1 MWKWLESRALRL
13 GAPAF
18 APLAALAAA
27 LLLTACADRTPP
39 PAARLGL
46 KLAPAALGAS
56 ISVQQHLRVERNG
69 RSDELDVAL
78 EVEPQKLELVGL
90 ALGQR
95 VLSLS
100 YDGKALTSWRHAML
114 PSQVRAEDVLEDM
127 QLTLWPVAAVRAALP
142 AGWQVE
148 EQGLRRTL
156 SLNGEPIMVINYSGT
171 PRWSGKLVLDNL
183 RYKYRLTIES
193 ELQ

>member
-1 MWKWLESRALRL
+1 MWNWLKPGAARCGALI
-13 GAPAF
+13 
-18 APLAALAAA
+18 AA
-27 LLLTACADRTPP
+27 LLLAACASSAPP
-39 PAARLGL
+39 QAARLGL

-56 ISVQQHLRVERNG
+56 ISVQQHLRVERSG

-78 EVEPQKLELVGL
+78 EVDPARLELVGL

-100 YDGKALTSWRHAML
+100 YDGKDLSSWRHALL
-114 PSQVRAEDVLEDM
+114 PSQVKAEDVLEDM
-127 QLTLWPVAAVRAALP
+127 QLTLWPAAAVRAALP
-142 AGWQVE
+142 PGWQVE

-156 SLNGEPIMVINYSGT
+156 SLNGETIMVVTYSGT
-171 PRWSGKLVLDNL
+171 PRWSGKLVLENL

-193 ELQ
+193 EPQ

>member
-1 MWKWLESRALRL
+1 MWNWLKLSAV
-13 GAPAF
+13 
-18 APLAALAAA
+18 
-27 LLLTACADRTPP
+27 LLLSACAASAPP
-39 PAARLGL
+39 AAARLGL
-46 KLAPAALGAS
+46 KLAPAALGEPL
-56 ISVQQHLRVERNG
+56 SVQQHLRVERNG

-78 EVEPQKLELVGL
+78 EVDQDKLELVGL

-100 YDGKALTSWRHAML
+100 YDGKELASWRHALL
-114 PSQVRAEDVLEDM
+114 PSQVKAEDVLEDM

-142 AGWQVE
+142 PGWQVE

-156 SLNGEPIMVINYSGT
+156 SLNGEPIMVIQYSGL
-171 PRWSGKLVLDNL
+171 PRWSGKLVLENL